1 MMHYLNREERR
12 ETILRAAMSVA
23 LEEGLTAMT
32 VRHIAAR
39 GGVSAGQ
46 VHHHF
51 ASAGELKAQA
61 FIRLVREML
70 DIQILDAGN
79 SWQER
84 LFTLLVSEDG
94 QLEPYI
100 RLWRQAQLLA
110 DGDEALRRAYTFTM
124 TLWHDEVVNVIQR
137 GIDAREFV
145 QKDAVKDI
153 AWRLI
158 ALVCGLDD
166 IYILPLSDIDDSA
179 FCKHIKYIIQLELL
193 P

>member
-1 MMHYLNREERR
+1 MSYLNREERR

-23 LEEGLTAMT
+23 LDEGLTAMT

-39 GGVSAGQ
+39 AEVAAGQ

-51 ASAGELKAQA
+51 ASAGELKAEA

-70 DIQILDAGN
+70 DIQIREAGN
-79 SWQER
+79 GRRER
-84 LFTLLVSEDG
+84 LFALLASEDG

-110 DGDEALRRAYTFTM
+110 ESDEVLRRAYTFTM
-124 TLWHDEVVNVIQR
+124 TLWHDEVVRVIQQ
-137 GIDAREFV
+137 GVDAGEFV
-145 QKDAVKDI
+145 QKDAVQDI

-158 ALVCGLDD
+158 AVVCGLDG
-166 IYILPLSDIDDSA
+166 IYILPHSAIDDSA
-179 FCKHIKYIIQLELL
+179 FRKHIEYIIQLELL
-193 P
+193 S